1 MNCLNRGEFLNG
13 VLLDSLD
20 HLDKYALDKSKK
32 NTILSVYNYNNGI
45 DSCDK
50 LTCLSECS

>member
-1 MNCLNRGEFLNG
+1 MMNCLNRGEFLNG

-32 NTILSVYNYNNGI
+32 KYNI
-45 DSCDK
+45 IS
-50 LTCLSECS
+50 LQLQ